1 MRKLLLLLLLSLT
14 ALHAQTIKFTNPNFE
29 GTPNHSSLPKPWTD
43 CGFPNESPPDTH
55 PDYIFGV
62 SNRAYAGKTYLGM
75 VTRDN
80 NTWEAVSGALSAP
93 LLQDSC
99 YRFEIAL
106 AVSASYISISRE
118 TQTTANSIAP
128 TKLRIWGSSDCQRLE
143 LLAESEPLG
152 SPSKWKQYRFEISP
166 RKGSYSHVVLE
177 AYYALDGRPT
187 NGNLLLD
194 AASGFEPCADC
205 CTDAGA
211 QPTEDL
217 PFELALSITPE
228 PPNMRTSPDAPYRA
242 TLPYPL
248 LMSDPAYKK
257 ELLNQ
262 ILSEFPA
269 TDYTTLPMAYL
280 TSQYPDGSPHPTLSL
295 VPVYSNPALYTLAH
309 TLAAMGGEWVLVLH
323 HDDDAV
329 EKARSKHMAAVLAA
343 LGDIPLTVR
352 AYDARIDGGVSWEA
366 KSLANGVFLRAR

>member
-1 MRKLLLLLLLSLT
+1 MRTLLPLLLLSLT
-14 ALHAQTIKFTNPNFE
+14 TLHAQTIEFANPNFE
-29 GTPNHSSLPKPWTD
+29 GTPMHSSLPKSWKD
-43 CGFPNESPPDTH
+43 CGFPGESPPDTH

-80 NTWEAVSGALSAP
+80 NTWEAISGALSAP

-99 YRFEIAL
+99 YQFEIAL

-118 TQTTANSIAP
+118 TQTTANYIAP

-177 AYYALDGRPT
+177 AYYAHDRRPT
-187 NGNLLLD
+187 NGHILLD
-194 AASGFEPCADC
+194 AASGFVLCAEC
-205 CTDAGA
+205 AKNPGLM
-211 QPTEDL
+211 QPADI
-217 PFELALSITPE
+217 PFEIVLGTAPE
-228 PPNMRTSPDAPYRA
+228 PPASRSTPDAPYRA

-248 LMSDPAYKK
+248 LMGDPAYKK

-280 TSQYPDGSPHPTLSL
+280 TGQYPDGSPHPTLSL

-309 TLAAMGGEWVLVLH
+309 TLAAMGGEWVLVVH
-323 HDDDAV
+323 HDDAAV

-343 LGDIPLTVR
+343 LGDVPLTAR

-366 KSLANGVFLRAR
+366 KSLANGVFLRTR